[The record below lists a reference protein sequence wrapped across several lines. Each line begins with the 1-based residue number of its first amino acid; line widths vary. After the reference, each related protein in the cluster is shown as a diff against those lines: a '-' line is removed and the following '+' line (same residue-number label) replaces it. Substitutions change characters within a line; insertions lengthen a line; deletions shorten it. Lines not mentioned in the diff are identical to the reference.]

1 MNGQVFRLVN
11 ELVRGNA
18 IRALQSAAIGGDEI
32 MVVRI
37 EPEEKKRTLRQN
49 KYLWGVVYKH
59 LVDND
64 PGYFVNEETERLLHG
79 RGIAVT
85 EIVHE
90 FCKVQFLPPVDLGIG
105 GGMRITKSTAK
116 LNRQEFNDYVEN
128 IRRWAAESLQVFIP
142 DPYAAGYED
151 LVWRGR

>member
-1 MNGQVFRLVN
+1 MNGQQFRLVN
-11 ELVRGNA
+11 EQVRGNA
-18 IRALQSAAIGGDEI
+18 MRAVQAAAIDGDAI
-32 MVVRI
+32 LVVRI
-37 EPEEKKRTLRQN
+37 EPEEKQRTKRQN
-49 KYLWGVVYKH
+49 RYLWGVVYKH

-64 PGYFVNEETERLLHG
+64 PGYFCNEETERLLRG

-90 FCKVQFLPPVDLGIG
+90 FCKAQFLPLVDLGIG

-142 DPYAAGYED
+142 DPYVCGYED
-151 LVWRGR
+151 LVGRG

>member
-1 MNGQVFRLVN
+1 MNGQQFRLVN
-11 ELVRGNA
+11 EMVRGNA
-18 IRALQSAAIGGDEI
+18 IRALQAAEIGGDEI

-37 EPEEKKRTLRQN
+37 EPEEKKRTQRQN

-64 PGYFVNEETERLLHG
+64 PGYFVNEETERLLKG
-79 RGIAVT
+79 RGIAMDEV
-85 EIVHE
+85 VHE
-90 FCKVQFLPPVDLGIG
+90 FCKAQFLPPVALGIG
-105 GGMRITKSTAK
+105 GGMQVTKSTAK
-116 LNRQEFNDYVEN
+116 LNRQEFNEYVES

-142 DPYAAGYED
+142 DPYVCGYED

>member
-1 MNGQVFRLVN
+1 MNGQQFRLVN
-11 ELVRGNA
+11 EMVRGNA
-18 IRALQSAAIGGDEI
+18 MRALQAAAIGGDEI

-49 KYLWGVVYKH
+49 KYLWGVVYKY

-64 PGYFVNEETERLLHG
+64 PGYFVNEETERLLHV
-79 RGIAVT
+79 RGIAMN

-90 FCKVQFLPPVDLGIG
+90 FCKAQFLPPVDLGIG
-105 GGMRITKSTAK
+105 GGLRITKSTAK

-128 IRRWAAESLQVFIP
+128 IRRWAAEALQVFIP
-142 DPYAAGYED
+142 DPYACGYED
-151 LVWRGR
+151 LVGRG

>member
-1 MNGQVFRLVN
+1 MRCLGLLSGYW
-11 ELVRGNA
+11 EGDHE
-18 IRALQSAAIGGDEI
+18 RAMQSATIGGDEI

-49 KYLWGVVYKH
+49 KYLWGVVYKY

-64 PGYFVNEETERLLHG
+64 PGYFVNEETERLLKG
-79 RGIAVT
+79 RGIAMDEV
-85 EIVHE
+85 VHE
-90 FCKVQFLPPVDLGIG
+90 FCKAQFLPPVDLGIG

-116 LNRQEFNDYVEN
+116 LNRQEFNEYVES

-142 DPYAAGYED
+142 DPYAAGYD
-151 LVWRGR
+151 ALVWRGR

>member
-1 MNGQVFRLVN
+1 MSGQQFRLVN
-11 ELVRGNA
+11 EQVRGNA
-18 IRALQSAAIGGDEI
+18 MRALQSAEIGGDAI
-32 MVVRI
+32 LVVRI

-90 FCKVQFLPPVDLGIG
+90 FCKAQFLPPVDLGIG

-128 IRRWAAESLQVFIP
+128 IRRWAAETLQVFIP

-151 LVWRGR
+151 IGRVK

>member
-1 MNGQVFRLVN
+1 MSGQQFRLVN
-11 ELVRGNA
+11 EQVRGNA
-18 IRALQSAAIGGDEI
+18 MRALQSAEIGGDAI
-32 MVVRI
+32 LVVRI

-59 LVDND
+59 LDND

-90 FCKVQFLPPVDLGIG
+90 FCKAQFLPPVDLGIG

-142 DPYAAGYED
+142 DPYVCGYED

>member
-1 MNGQVFRLVN
+1 MSGQQFRLVN
-11 ELVRGNA
+11 EMVRGNA
-18 IRALQSAAIGGDEI
+18 VRALQSAIIDGDEI
-32 MVVRI
+32 LVVRI
-37 EPEEKKRTLRQN
+37 EPEEKQRTKRQN
-49 KYLWGVVYKH
+49 RYLWGVVYKY

-64 PGYFVNEETERLLHG
+64 PGYFVNEETERLLKG
-79 RGIAVT
+79 RGIAMN

-90 FCKVQFLPPVDLGIG
+90 FCKAQFLPPVDLGIG

-128 IRRWAAESLQVFIP
+128 IRRWAAETLQVFIP

-151 LVWRGR
+151 IGRVK

>member
-1 MNGQVFRLVN
+1 MSGKQFRLVN
-11 ELVRGNA
+11 EQVRGNA
-18 IRALQSAAIGGDEI
+18 IRALQFAAIGGDEI

-37 EPEEKKRTLRQN
+37 EPEEKQRTKRQN

-64 PGYFVNEETERLLHG
+64 PGYFVNEETERLLHV
-79 RGIAVT
+79 RGIAMN

-105 GGMRITKSTAK
+105 GGLRITKSTAK

-128 IRRWAAESLQVFIP
+128 IRRWAAEALQVFIP
-142 DPYAAGYED
+142 DPYACGYED
-151 LVWRGR
+151 LVGRG

>member
-1 MNGQVFRLVN
+1 MSGQQFRLVN
-11 ELVRGNA
+11 EQVRGNA
-18 IRALQSAAIGGDEI
+18 MRALQSAEIGGDAI
-32 MVVRI
+32 LVVRI
-37 EPEEKKRTLRQN
+37 EPEEKQRTKRQN
-49 KYLWGVVYKH
+49 RYLWGVVYKY

-64 PGYFVNEETERLLHG
+64 PGYFVNEETEWLLHG

-90 FCKVQFLPPVDLGIG
+90 FCKAQFLPPVDLGIG

-128 IRRWAAESLQVFIP
+128 IRRWAAEALQVFIP

-151 LVWRGR
+151 IGRVK

>member
-1 MNGQVFRLVN
+1 MSGQQFRLVN
-11 ELVRGNA
+11 EMVRGNA
-18 IRALQSAAIGGDEI
+18 VRALQSAIIDGDEI
-32 MVVRI
+32 LVVRI
-37 EPEEKKRTLRQN
+37 EPEEKQRTKRQN
-49 KYLWGVVYKH
+49 RYLWGVVYKY

-64 PGYFVNEETERLLHG
+64 PGYFVNEETERLLKG
-79 RGIAVT
+79 RGIAMN

-90 FCKVQFLPPVDLGIG
+90 FCKAQFLPPVDLGIG

-151 LVWRGR
+151 IGRVK

>member
-1 MNGQVFRLVN
+1 MNGQQFRLVN
-11 ELVRGNA
+11 EIVRGNA
-18 IRALQSAAIGGDEI
+18 MRALQSATIGGDEI

-37 EPEEKKRTLRQN
+37 EPEEKQRTKRQN
-49 KYLWGVVYKH
+49 RYLWGVVYKH

-64 PGYFVNEETERLLHG
+64 PGYFCNEETERLLRG

-90 FCKVQFLPPVDLGIG
+90 FCKAQFLPPLELAIG
-105 GGMRITKSTAK
+105 GGMKITKSTAK

-128 IRRWAAESLQVFIP
+128 IRRWAAEALQVFIP
-142 DPYAAGYED
+142 DPYACGYED

>member
-1 MNGQVFRLVN
+1 MSGQQFRLVN
-11 ELVRGNA
+11 EQVRGNA
-18 IRALQSAAIGGDEI
+18 MRAVQAAAIDGDAI
-32 MVVRI
+32 LVVRI
-37 EPEEKKRTLRQN
+37 EPEEKKRTQRQN
-49 KYLWGVVYKH
+49 KYLWGVVYKY

-64 PGYFVNEETERLLHG
+64 PGYFCNEETERLLKG
-79 RGIAVT
+79 RGIAMN

-90 FCKVQFLPPVDLGIG
+90 FCKAQFLPPVDLGIG

-128 IRRWAAESLQVFIP
+128 IRRWAANELQVFIP

-151 LVWRGR
+151 IGRGR

>member
-1 MNGQVFRLVN
+1 MNGQQFRLVN

-18 IRALQSAAIGGDEI
+18 IRALQSAEIGGDEI

-37 EPEEKKRTLRQN
+37 EPEEKQRTKRQN
-49 KYLWGVVYKH
+49 RYLWGVVYKH

-90 FCKVQFLPPVDLGIG
+90 FCKAQFLPPVDLGIG

-116 LNRQEFNDYVEN
+116 LNRQEFNNYVEN
-128 IRRWAAESLQVFIP
+128 IRRWAAETLQVFIP

-151 LVWRGR
+151 IGRGR

>member
-1 MNGQVFRLVN
+1 MNGQAFRLVN

-37 EPEEKKRTLRQN
+37 EPEEKQRTKRQN
-49 KYLWGVVYKH
+49 RYLWGVVYKH

-90 FCKVQFLPPVDLGIG
+90 FCKAQFLPPVALGIG
-105 GGMRITKSTAK
+105 GGMQVTKSTAK
-116 LNRQEFNDYVEN
+116 LNRQEFNEYVES

-142 DPYAAGYED
+142 DPYACGYED
-151 LVWRGR
+151 LVWRAR

>member
-1 MNGQVFRLVN
+1 MSGQQFRLVN
-11 ELVRGNA
+11 EQVRGNA
-18 IRALQSAAIGGDEI
+18 MRALQSAEIGGDAI
-32 MVVRI
+32 LVVRI

-151 LVWRGR
+151 IGRGR

>member
-1 MNGQVFRLVN
+1 MNGQAFRLVN
-11 ELVRGNA
+11 EMVRGNA

-37 EPEEKKRTLRQN
+37 EPEEKKRTQRQN
-49 KYLWGVVYKH
+49 KYLWGVVYKY

-64 PGYFVNEETERLLHG
+64 PGYFVNEETERLLRG
-79 RGIAVT
+79 CGIAVT

-90 FCKVQFLPPVDLGIG
+90 FCKAQFLPPLELAIG
-105 GGMRITKSTAK
+105 GGMKITKSTAK

-128 IRRWAAESLQVFIP
+128 IRRWAANELQVFIP

-151 LVWRGR
+151 IGRGR

>member
-142 DPYAAGYED
+142 DPYACGYED
-151 LVWRGR
+151 LVWRAR

>member
-1 MNGQVFRLVN
+1 MSGQQFRLVN
-11 ELVRGNA
+11 EQVRGNA
-18 IRALQSAAIGGDEI
+18 MRAVQAAAIDGDAI
-32 MVVRI
+32 LVVRI
-37 EPEEKKRTLRQN
+37 EPEEKQRTKRQN
-49 KYLWGVVYKH
+49 RYLWGVVYKH

-90 FCKVQFLPPVDLGIG
+90 FCKAQFLPPVDLGIG

-142 DPYAAGYED
+142 DPYVCGYED
-151 LVWRGR
+151 LVWRAR

>member
-1 MNGQVFRLVN
+1 MNGQAFRLVN
-11 ELVRGNA
+11 EMVRGNA
-18 IRALQSAAIGGDEI
+18 IRALQAAAIGGDEI

-37 EPEEKKRTLRQN
+37 EPEEKKRTQRQN

-64 PGYFVNEETERLLHG
+64 PGFFSNEETELLLKG
-79 RGIAVT
+79 RGIAMN

-90 FCKVQFLPPVDLGIG
+90 FCKSAFLPPVELAIG
-105 GGMRITKSTAK
+105 GGMKITKSTAK

-128 IRRWAAESLQVFIP
+128 IRRWAAETLQVFIP

-151 LVWRGR
+151 IGRGR

>member
-1 MNGQVFRLVN
+1 MNGQQFRLVN
-11 ELVRGNA
+11 EQVRGNA
-18 IRALQSAAIGGDEI
+18 IRALRAAAINGDAI
-32 MVVRI
+32 LVVRI
-37 EPEEKKRTLRQN
+37 EPEEKKRTQRQN
-49 KYLWGVVYKH
+49 KYLWGVVYKY

-64 PGYFVNEETERLLHG
+64 PGYFVNEETERLLRG

-90 FCKVQFLPPVDLGIG
+90 FCKAQFLPPVDLGIG

-151 LVWRGR
+151 IGRVK

>member
-1 MNGQVFRLVN
+1 MNGQAFRLVN
-11 ELVRGNA
+11 EMVRGNA
-18 IRALQSAAIGGDEI
+18 IRALQSVQIDGEI

-37 EPEEKKRTLRQN
+37 EPEEKKRTQRQN
-49 KYLWGVVYKH
+49 KYLWGVVYKY

-64 PGYFVNEETERLLHG
+64 PGYFGNEETERLLKG
-79 RGIAVT
+79 RGIAMN

-90 FCKVQFLPPVDLGIG
+90 FCKAQFLPPLELSIG
-105 GGMRITKSTAK
+105 GGMKITKSTAK

-128 IRRWAAESLQVFIP
+128 IRRWAAQELQVFIP

-151 LVWRGR
+151 IGRGR